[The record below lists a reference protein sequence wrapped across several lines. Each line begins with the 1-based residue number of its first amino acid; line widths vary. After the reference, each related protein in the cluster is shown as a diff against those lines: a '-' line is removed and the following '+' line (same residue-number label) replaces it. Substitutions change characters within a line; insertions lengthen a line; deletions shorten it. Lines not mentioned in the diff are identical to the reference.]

1 MSPRNQVRL
10 TPVVWIIVSTGAI
23 AAWAAFYLIR
33 NNDPN
38 GIVILDQ
45 LGPDYRA
52 YWILAVAVCLL
63 LFVSVLLRRRLLMG
77 RRN

>member
-10 TPVVWIIVSTGAI
+10 TRVVWIIVSTGAI
-23 AAWAAFYLIR
+23 AAWSALYLIR
-33 NNDPN
+33 KNDPN

-52 YWILAVAVCLL
+52 YWIWPSR
-63 LFVSVLLRRRLLMG
+63 VSCCCSSQFYCGGAFSCVG
-77 RRN
+77 SN